1 MTCSG
6 RTVGAPRRT
15 APPRYCPSKTDEPRA
30 WPPEIMGPRYFPA
43 FDQQGY
49 FEWKAKAAGQPISVR
64 VTPAHFK
71 EFVEHDTS
79 FVKRDFPKVRAGRLC
94 ACQQ

>member
-1 MTCSG
+1 MTLL
-6 RTVGAPRRT
+6 
-15 APPRYCPSKTDEPRA
+15 
-30 WPPEIMGPRYFPA
+30 EIMGPRYFPA
-43 FDQQGY
+43 FEQHGY

-79 FVKRDFPKVRAGRLC
+79 FVKRDFPKVRGLE
-94 ACQQ
+94 ACEHPASWSLMRKHVYTAARVHMS